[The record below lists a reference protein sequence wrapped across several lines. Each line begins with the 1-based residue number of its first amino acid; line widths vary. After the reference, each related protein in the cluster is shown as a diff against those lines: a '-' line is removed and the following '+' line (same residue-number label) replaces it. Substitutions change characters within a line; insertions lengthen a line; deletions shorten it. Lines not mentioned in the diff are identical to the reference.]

1 MSTKQNKPSVDPVI
15 IVMLGVVF
23 LTVAIALIVFQPQS
37 NSIDIAAN
45 SGVMSQLIV
54 AFVTGITT
62 GGLSCLAVQGGL
74 LASSLA
80 NQIEQDY
87 AGQVGQKKSK
97 QPAVRTNS
105 ALPISF
111 FLLSKLVA
119 YTLLGSL
126 LGWVGSYLTFSPM
139 TRALLLFAIGIFMV
153 GNALRMFNV
162 HPIFRYFSIESPKFI
177 TRYIRR
183 TARRRDEARPHPNN
197 SSPRPDTATPIFL
210 GLLTVFI
217 PCGVTQAMMATALG
231 TGSALMGAA
240 LMFAFTL
247 GTSPVFFI
255 VAYLTTELGAKLEKF
270 FMRFV
275 AVVVLILGI
284 YTLDS
289 GLNLIGSPFS
299 LQNLTRN
306 WFAPQAEANAS
317 ADTSQT
323 GTVEGELVLNVEND
337 GYFPAI
343 LKAPAGK
350 DLTLNLV
357 TKGTYSCARDFVIP
371 DLNFYELLPD
381 TGTVQ
386 VNIPAQ
392 EAGSTLFFTCSM
404 GMYTGQ
410 IVFEN

>member
-1 MSTKQNKPSVDPVI
+1 MQKQKNKPIDPVV

-23 LTVAIALIVFQPQS
+23 VAIAVAMIAFQPNS
-37 NSIDIAAN
+37 NSINIAA
-45 SGVMSQLIV
+45 GAGTLSQLLV

-80 NQIEQDY
+80 HQIEQDY
-87 AGQVGQKKSK
+87 VEHAAKNKKVKTAPRS
-97 QPAVRTNS
+97 NS
-105 ALPISF
+105 ALPIAL
-111 FLLSKLVA
+111 FLLAKLVA
-119 YTLLGSL
+119 YTLLGAL
-126 LGWVGSYLTFSPM
+126 LGWLGSYLTLSPL
-139 TRALLLFAIGIFMV
+139 TRAFLMIAIGIFMI

-162 HPIFRYFSIESPKFI
+162 HPIFRYFSIEPPKFI

-183 TARRRDEARPHPNN
+183 TAKGT
-197 SSPRPDTATPIFL
+197 DTATPIFL

-231 TGSALMGAA
+231 TGSIAMGAA

-255 VAYLTTELGAKLEKF
+255 IAYLTTELGSRLEKF

-275 AVVVLILGI
+275 AVLVLILGFV
-284 YTLDS
+284 TLDG
-289 GLNLIGSPFS
+289 GLNLMGSPFS
-299 LQNLTRN
+299 LQNLTLRLTAQGAARN
-306 WFAPQAEANAS
+306 WFPSESIAS
-317 ADTSQT
+317 AQTDSSQPSADGSIT
-323 GTVEGELVLNVEND
+323 LQVQNS
-337 GYFPAI
+337 GYFPTT
-343 LKAPAGK
+343 LKAPADK
-350 DLTLNLV
+350 DFTLNLV
-357 TKGTYSCARDFVIP
+357 TNQTYSCARDFVIP
-371 DLNFYELLPD
+371 ALNFYELLPD

-392 EAGSTLFFTCSM
+392 KAGSTLFFTCSM

-410 IVFEN
+410 IVFE

>member
-1 MSTKQNKPSVDPVI
+1 MSKKQQPSVDPVI
-15 IVMLGVVF
+15 FVMLGVVF
-23 LTVAIALIVFQPQS
+23 LAVAVAMVAFQPDT
-37 NSIDIAAN
+37 NSINITADA
-45 SGVMSQLIV
+45 SLMSQLVV

-80 NQIEQDY
+80 HQIEQDY

-105 ALPISF
+105 ALPISL

-119 YTLLGSL
+119 YTLMGAL
-126 LGWVGSYLTFSPM
+126 LGWLGSFLTLSPL
-139 TRALLLFAIGIFMV
+139 TRAFLMIAIGIFMV

-162 HPIFRYFSIESPKFI
+162 HPIFRYFSIEPPKFI

-183 TARRRDEARPHPNN
+183 TAKGT
-197 SSPRPDTATPIFL
+197 DTATPLFL

-231 TGSALMGAA
+231 TGSALTGAA

-247 GTSPVFFI
+247 GTSPVFFV
-255 VAYLTTELGAKLEKF
+255 VAYLATELGSKLEKL

-284 YTLDS
+284 YTFDS
-289 GLNLIGSPFS
+289 GLNLMGSPFS
-299 LQNLTRN
+299 LQNLTRA
-306 WFAPQAEANAS
+306 WFAPQAESNAVAES
-317 ADTSQT
+317 PQPAVD
-323 GTVEGELVLNVEND
+323 GELTLNVEND
-337 GYFPAI
+337 GYFPTV

-350 DLTLNLV
+350 DLTLNLI
-357 TKGTYSCARDFVIP
+357 TKDTYSCARDFVIP

-386 VNIPAQ
+386 VTIPAQ
-392 EAGSTLFFTCSM
+392 AAGSTLFFTCSM

-410 IVFEN
+410 IVFE